1 MDYYNEQLITKKTDG
16 RDILLR
22 VLIGLA
28 TLAVLALIVIGLI
41 MFNFLP
47 LIVIAAGAL
56 YLSYLL
62 FTGTFTEYEY
72 IVTNNDLDI
81 DKISGRRKRK
91 RLITVKLNTV
101 TQWGEYNGGE
111 GSGVDATVMASDA
124 SGYNAW
130 YLLAETEKYGKVMV
144 IFTPNEET
152 VYNIN
157 HGVPF
162 AAKKKLAERKEDSE
176 EENDETA
183 E

>member
-1 MDYYNEQLITKKTDG
+1 MDHYNEQLITKKTDG

-22 VLIGLA
+22 VLIGLG
-28 TLAVLALIVIGLI
+28 TLAVVGVIIAAMLL
-41 MFNFLP
+41 FNFLP

-91 RLITVKLNTV
+91 RLITVKLNGV
-101 TQWGEYNGGE
+101 TEWGEYNGGE
-111 GSGVDATVMASDA
+111 GSGVNATVMASDA

-162 AAKKKLAERKEDSE
+162 AVKKKLAERE
-176 EENDETA
+176 EEEDEEA